1 MGLLSIDIFWFRH
14 NNVFWNMQIHHL
26 HTMDLVLNQCHT
38 LWCFTM
44 EKFKLL
50 INDRKVLLKFK
61 DINLYNYNWKKKP
74 KMKLKTANWA
84 IKMILHKG
92 AKWREFIFKGKFI
105 LFFVCVLQ
113 LAVLG
118 SPTKDQT
125 WAPCSAES
133 QPVDTREFP
142 RPEFYIRR
150 KGRKRKQSN
159 KLK

>member
-1 MGLLSIDIFWFRH
+1 MK
-14 NNVFWNMQIHHL
+14 QI
-26 HTMDLVLNQCHT
+26 TMDLLLNQCHT

-50 INDRKVLLKFK
+50 IKDQKVLLKFK

-74 KMKLKTANWA
+74 KMKLKTANWT

-118 SPTKDQT
+118 SPPRDQT
-125 WAPCSAES
+125 WAPCSAKS
-133 QPVDTREFP
+133 QPMDTREFP
-142 RPEFYIRR
+142 RLEFFIREVN
-150 KGRKRKQSN
+150 GNPLQYSCLAN
-159 KLK
+159 PMDGGTW